1 MYQPEEIETIAD
13 VLESV
18 QPDGDEEEM
27 DLISK
32 VNKKCKYLIDES
44 KKLHQEKK
52 VLKIM
57 RSEIEKELK
66 V

>member
-1 MYQPEEIETIAD
+1 MYTSEDLQNIANTLD
-13 VLESV
+13 CEN
-18 QPDGDEEEM
+18 DEF
-27 DLISK
+27 DLISRI
-32 VNKKCKYLIDES
+32 NNKCKFLIDES

-66 V
+66 M